1 MNQLKADMLEA
12 MDKPHQYDMQSN
24 IDELASRIVEQQ
36 EREQLT
42 QIVNQIAGHEVSPDQ
57 VDIINKACLAM
68 IAQMRLNNEAKK
80 PSTAKE
86 RVVAEI
92 AELKERNEKLYKFI
106 TTNDTF
112 DTLEPYVQDNLKLQH
127 RQVEAVIDT
136 LSRRLDW
143 M

>member
-1 MNQLKADMLEA
+1 MNQLKADMPEA

-42 QIVNQIAGHEVSPDQ
+42 QIVNQIAGHEVSPDH
-57 VDIINKACLAM
+57 VDIINKVCLAM
-68 IAQMRLNNEAKK
+68 IAQIKLNNEAKK